1 MRVAAADQSIEDVVA
16 ATGGADLVVGI
27 PSYNNGK
34 TIGHVAA
41 TAVHGLSTF
50 FAGRPALV
58 LNSDGGSADG
68 TSTAMV
74 AAGSA
79 ACESLD
85 ETHRRWIRIE
95 SMRYRGPSGKGSAF
109 RDIFEVA
116 ERVNAVA
123 VVVLDADLRSVSPE
137 WIDRLASPIVSG
149 RFDFVTPLYKRHK
162 FDGTITNNIIYP
174 MTNALFG
181 GDIRQP
187 IGGDFGVG
195 TPLVRA
201 YVADTVW
208 ETDVAR
214 FGVDI
219 WMTTTALVNGF
230 RVAQAHLGAKVHDP
244 KDPGQHLAKMLVEVV
259 GTWFDLVER
268 YSQAWANGDG
278 SAPAA
283 PRLGSEP
290 ASDVTHVNVNVD
302 SLLDQFRFG
311 VETLTPIY
319 ASVLPAALVERFGA
333 ISAGAGAMP
342 FDDSTWARTVYAFAL
357 AYRRRAL
364 PVQQLLSSLTP
375 LYLGRV
381 ASFVIANGNS
391 SEEAAEK
398 QVQQLARVFR
408 SLCPDF
414 ATEWRAERSPQ

>member
-1 MRVAAADQSIEDVVA
+1 MRVAAIDQSIDEVVA
-16 ATGGADLVVGI
+16 ATGGADVVVGI
-27 PSYNNGK
+27 PSFNNGK
-34 TIGHVAA
+34 TIGHVAS
-41 TAVHGLSTF
+41 TAVHGLSTY
-50 FAGRPALV
+50 FAARPALV

-68 TSTAMV
+68 TSTAMR
-74 AAGSA
+74 AAADSA
-79 ACESLD
+79 RDSIDES
-85 ETHRRWIRIE
+85 HRRWIRVE
-95 SMRYRGPSGKGSAF
+95 TMRYRGPSGKGSAF

-116 ERVNAVA
+116 NRVNAQA

-137 WIDRLASPIVSG
+137 WIHRLASPIVSG
-149 RFDFVTPLYKRHK
+149 EFDFVTPLYKRHK

-195 TPLVRA
+195 APLVRA

-259 GTWFDLVER
+259 GTWFALVER
-268 YSQAWANGDG
+268 YSAAWSNGEG
-278 SAPAA
+278 SAPPA

-290 ASDVTHVNVNVD
+290 PSDVTGVNVNVQ

-311 VETLTPIY
+311 VETLAPIY
-319 ASVLPAALVERFGA
+319 TSTLPPQLLESLGA
-333 ISAGAGAMP
+333 ISASAGAMP
-342 FDDSTWARTVYAFAL
+342 FDDATWTRTVYAFAI
-357 AYRRRAL
+357 AYKQRSL

-381 ASFVIANGNS
+381 ASFVIANRDS

-398 QVQQLARVFR
+398 QVEQLARVFR
-408 SLCPDF
+408 SLCHDF
-414 ATEWRAERSPQ
+414 SSEWRAERSQR